1 MSNKYVRTV
10 ANHAPKANGPA
21 MNGIRGVY
29 MQSLLTMKV
38 VLKITE
44 IGRNV
49 KENLEKKIVHKV
61 EGCCI
66 AEGFVRPNSVRIL
79 SYSSGNIVS
88 ENVEFQVS
96 YECDI
101 CHPVENMRVQ
111 CTAQTITK
119 AGIHA
124 KVITES
130 NIVPLTVFV
139 ARDHNYAI
147 PLFSQIKENQ
157 LITVRIVGIRY
168 ELNDPCICAIGTLV
182 DTSKETRAKPKVR
195 LAAESAVV
203 EDVVQLVGGAADD
216 DDDV

>member
-10 ANHAPKANGPA
+10 ANRAPKANVA
-21 MNGIRGVY
+21 TENGIRGVY
-29 MQSLLTMKV
+29 MPSLLTMKV

-49 KENLEKKIVHKV
+49 KENLERKIIHKV

-66 AEGFVRPNSVRIL
+66 AEGFVRPNSVRII

-96 YECDI
+96 YECMI

-111 CTAQTITK
+111 CTACTITK

-124 KVITES
+124 KVMTDGDV
-130 NIVPLTVFV
+130 VPLTVFV
-139 ARDHNYAI
+139 ARDHNYAS

-157 LITVRIVGIRY
+157 TITVRIIGIRY
-168 ELNDPCICAIGTLV
+168 ELNDPCICAIGTLI
-182 DTSKETRAKPKVR
+182 DTSKENRAKPKVR
-195 LAAESAVV
+195 LAQDSNVV
-203 EDVVQLVGGAADD
+203 EEVVQLGGGDD
-216 DDDV
+216 SEGEGV